1 MEQHAPPPIP
11 QARILVVE
19 DEVMTRKA
27 IVRALN
33 LLGYRAN
40 AAGAG
45 SEALEALRT
54 LSYDVMLLD
63 LRMPGIDGVE
73 VMRRVRVSHPNLQVI
88 VFTAYATVESA
99 IEALRAGA
107 VEYLL
112 KPCSIPDI
120 EAAIRRALERRQ
132 ERLRREHLLEVMS
145 GVLDALQAETDPERH
160 APPVQE
166 ERFLQYGPIALD
178 LEKRLVIV
186 QGAGEAGSG
195 GESSSPDDSSSPPE
209 PQRHHAELTANEQAL
224 LAYLMRHPET
234 VHSPRQLAQGA
245 MGYDLGGPEAGDIVR
260 PHISRLRKKIEPD
273 PARPRLIITVRGKG
287 YMLSPS

>member
-1 MEQHAPPPIP
+1 
-11 QARILVVE
+11 
-19 DEVMTRKA
+19 MTRKA

-33 LLGYRAN
+33 LLGYRAD
-40 AAGAG
+40 AASSG
-45 SEALEALRT
+45 SEALESLST

-73 VMRRVRVSHPNLQVI
+73 VMRRVRDSHPNLLVI

-99 IEALRAGA
+99 IEALRTGA

-112 KPCSIPDI
+112 KPCSIPEI
-120 EAAIRRALERRQ
+120 EAAISRALERRQ
-132 ERLRREHLLEVMS
+132 DRLRREHLLQVMS
-145 GVLDALQAETDPERH
+145 GALDALQAESAQALQPLLPE
-160 APPVQE
+160 A

-186 QGAGEAGSG
+186 QQPGEPGAPG
-195 GESSSPDDSSSPPE
+195 DSSPPHE
-209 PQRHHAELTANEQAL
+209 PQSHHAELTANEQAL

-234 VHSPRQLAQGA
+234 VLTPRDLASGA
-245 MGYDLGGPEAGDIVR
+245 LGYDLSVQEAGDIVR
-260 PHISRLRKKIEPD
+260 PHISRLRKKIESD
-273 PARPRLIITVRGKG
+273 PAQPRLILTLRGRG

>member
-1 MEQHAPPPIP
+1 MDQPVPPPIP

-19 DEVMTRKA
+19 DEAMTRKA

-33 LLGYRAN
+33 LLGYRAD
-40 AAGAG
+40 AAGSG
-45 SEALEALRT
+45 NEALETLRT

-73 VMRRVRVSHPNLQVI
+73 VMRRVRDSHPNLQVI

-112 KPCSIPDI
+112 KPCSIPEI
-120 EAAIRRALERRQ
+120 EDAIRRALERRQ
-132 ERLRREHLLEVMS
+132 EHLRREHLLQVMS
-145 GVLDALQAETDPERH
+145 GALDALQAETEPERH
-160 APPVQE
+160 TFPSQE
-166 ERFLQYGPIALD
+166 DRFLQYGPVALD

-186 QGAGEAGSG
+186 QGTG
-195 GESSSPDDSSSPPE
+195 DSSSDVDPGLPLDA
-209 PQRHHAELTANEQAL
+209 QSHHGELTANEQAL

-234 VHSPRQLAQGA
+234 VHSPRELASGA
-245 MGYDLGGPEAGDIVR
+245 LGYDLGDQEAGDIVR
-260 PHISRLRKKIEPD
+260 PHISRLRKKIEPN
-273 PARPRLIITVRGKG
+273 PAQPRIIVTVRGKG